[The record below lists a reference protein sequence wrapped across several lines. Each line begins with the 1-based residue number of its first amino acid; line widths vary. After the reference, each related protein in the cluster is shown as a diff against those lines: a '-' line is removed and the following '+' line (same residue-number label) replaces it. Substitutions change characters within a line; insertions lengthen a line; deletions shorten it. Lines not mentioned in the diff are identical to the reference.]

1 MLAWSELTTCLRVNL
16 DFGRTLLI
24 TALYGTLKSSIRQ
37 TLTLQQ
43 QKQGKLN
50 SEKKK
55 KDAFNDSCVHLIN
68 LHNQNEDLG
77 NWSCK
82 VCRIFGEAAFK

>member
-55 KDAFNDSCVHLIN
+55 KMRLMTRVHLIN

-82 VCRIFGEAAFK
+82 VCTIFGEAAFK

>member
-1 MLAWSELTTCLRVNL
+1 MLAWSELTKCLRVNL

-55 KDAFNDSCVHLIN
+55 KMHLMT
-68 LHNQNEDLG
+68 H
-77 NWSCK
+77 
-82 VCRIFGEAAFK
+82 VYT